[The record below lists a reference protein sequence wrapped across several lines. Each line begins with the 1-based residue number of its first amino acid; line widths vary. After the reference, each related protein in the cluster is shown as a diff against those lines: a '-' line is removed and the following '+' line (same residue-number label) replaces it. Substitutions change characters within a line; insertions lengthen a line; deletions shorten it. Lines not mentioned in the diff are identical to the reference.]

1 MNHESPLSPKIVS
14 GVIRDSDD
22 WKVASCK
29 TYNDN
34 VNVKNPG
41 FLFLLGLRHLPTST
55 GWQDLC
61 GRQVGMWATFKKTH
75 DATRNDE
82 ENEAKHVKQ
91 IVDQAPVDMLVFAH
105 LGDEA
110 TKFPTSLKRGP
121 LLPPFVEERLVATS
135 DQGAPHSGG
144 IQLLDHHVSQLR

>member
-1 MNHESPLSPKIVS
+1 M
-14 GVIRDSDD
+14 
-22 WKVASCK
+22 
-29 TYNDN
+29 
-34 VNVKNPG
+34 KNPG
-41 FLFLLGLRHLPTST
+41 FLFLLGLRHLSLHP
-55 GWQDLC
+55 QDGKICAGDRWVC
-61 GRQVGMWATFKKTH
+61 GLHFKKTH

-82 ENEAKHVKQ
+82 ENESKHVKQ
-91 IVDQAPVDMLVFAH
+91 IVYQAPVDMLVFAH

-144 IQLLDHHVSQLR
+144 IQLLDHHVSQLRWLVLKPNIRYPCRKGIDLNKHCLVNSTPWL